1 MDNIEVKVI
10 IYLRLNINIMCF
22 ATEEKIYHI
31 LFRFDIGLIGHC
43 KEGNWER
50 REVAV
55 SRLRRTRHH
64 IGIQKEK
71 TKKTT

>member
-1 MDNIEVKVI
+1 MDNIEIKVI
-10 IYLRLNINIMCF
+10 IYLRNTNIMCF

-43 KEGNWER
+43 KGGNWEQKR

-55 SRLRRTRHH
+55 SRFRRTRHH
-64 IGIQKEK
+64 RDSERED
-71 TKKTT
+71 